1 MASKSKNEKNTKEFS
16 KTLLI
21 QESILIWILTLAFI
35 LLAFYCVHCGY
46 VGSLPWLSAMIGLPW
61 TAYGVSQG
69 FYYNKSKS
77 ENTQGGIKYATVMS
91 QMQYDQNQS
100 LGIDWSIPSSNEDFS
115 GLGNIANNTINNKI
129 DPYYGI

>member
-1 MASKSKNEKNTKEFS
+1 MASKNKNEKNRKEFS

-61 TAYGVSQG
+61 TAYGVSQAC
-69 FYYNKSKS
+69 YYSKSKA
-77 ENTQGGIKYATVMS
+77 ENTKDGIKFETALRGADDYFAE
-91 QMQYDQNQS
+91 YD
-100 LGIDWSIPSSNEDFS
+100 DFAPFF
-115 GLGNIANNTINNKI
+115 I
-129 DPYYGI
+129 